1 MKKFTGFLLSCV
13 IFVSVFTFIGSGCN
27 GCSTCEGQAE
37 RSNYQIECEYKDGTL
52 TGEQTFTFFNC
63 LETSVTTLKFNLF
76 GNAFRKDAKYS
87 PILPQHTSLA
97 YPNGVSYGNMKI
109 NACSQED
116 KEIPFEICGEDQ
128 NILQITLLEE
138 VFPNER
144 VCVKIDFTLQLAS
157 VVART
162 GINSK
167 TVNLGNFYPILCGY
181 DNGFYEC
188 VYYGVGDPFFSD
200 VADYTVVL
208 TMPSEY
214 VVATSGKQ
222 TSLAQNGNTKTVIS
236 SIKNARS
243 FAMVL
248 SREFKTIS
256 LVCGG
261 TEVVYYYYQDQD
273 PSLSLKYAVDALNLF
288 NEKFG
293 KYPYETYSVVQ
304 TAFVQ
309 GGMEYPALTYI
320 SDNVTGTAYGEVIV
334 HETAH
339 QWWQTVVGNNEIE
352 YGFLD
357 EGLAEYSVVLFFE
370 NYPEYGVKSKTLIS
384 SAEQTYKVFCS
395 VVDRLEGKVNS
406 VMLRPLKDFNSEY
419 EYVNLAYIKPCIMY
433 DTLRKTI
440 GDEKFFKGLK
450 RYYEQYAF
458 KNAEPYDIVGVYEKL
473 GADSN
478 GFFESFYNGSAIL

>member
-1 MKKFTGFLLSCV
+1 MKKFTIFFLSCILLV
-13 IFVSVFTFIGSGCN
+13 LFAFAGAGCSGCSS
-27 GCSTCEGQAE
+27 CSEKGEISTYE
-37 RSNYQIECEYKDGTL
+37 IECEYHDGRL
-52 TGEQTFTFFNC
+52 KGVQTFTFYNTF
-63 LETSVTTLKFNLF
+63 ETSVSTLKFNLF

-87 PILPQHTSLA
+87 PILPQHNSLA
-97 YPNGVSYGNMKI
+97 YPNGASYGDMQI
-109 NACSQED
+109 NGCSQEG
-116 KEIPFEICGEDQ
+116 KSLTFEICGQDQ
-128 NILQITLLEE
+128 NILELCLLEE
-138 VFPNER
+138 IFPGES
-144 VCVKIDFTLQLAS
+144 VCVQIDFTLNLAN

-200 VADYTVVL
+200 VADYKVSITL
-208 TMPSEY
+208 PSEY

-222 TSLAQNGNTKTVIS
+222 ESVTQNGSQKTVVSTIE
-236 SIKNARS
+236 NARS
-243 FAMVL
+243 FAIVL
-248 SREFKTIS
+248 SKEFHTIS
-256 LVCGG
+256 LVSDG
-261 TEVVYYYYQDQD
+261 TEIIYYYYDDQD
-273 PSLSLKYAVDALNLF
+273 PSLSLKYAVDALKLF

-320 SDNVTGTAYGEVIV
+320 SDNITGTAYGEVIV

-370 NYPEYGVKSKTLIS
+370 NYTDYGVNAKALVQ

-406 VMLRPLKDFNSEY
+406 AMLRSLKDFTSEY
-419 EYVNLAYIKPCIMY
+419 EYVNIAYIKPCIMY
-433 DTLRKTI
+433 DTLRKTV

-450 RYYEQYAF
+450 RYYEEYAF
-458 KNAEPYDIVGVYEKL
+458 KNARPYDIVGIYEKL
-473 GADSN
+473 GADTN

>member
-1 MKKFTGFLLSCV
+1 MKKF
-13 IFVSVFTFIGSGCN
+13 SVFILCCSIFLGLFAFTGAGCSGCN
-27 GCSTCEGQAE
+27 SCSSQAD
-37 RSNYQIECEYKDGTL
+37 RSLYEIECEYQDGRL
-52 TGEQTFTFFNC
+52 IGEQTFTFYNNF
-63 LETSVTTLKFNLF
+63 ETSVKTLKFNLF
-76 GNAFRKDAKYS
+76 GNAFRKDSKYS
-87 PILPQHTSLA
+87 PILPQHTSLS
-97 YPNGVSYGNMKI
+97 YPNGLSYGDMSI
-109 NACSQED
+109 NACTQD
-116 KEIPFEICGEDQ
+116 GKDVDFEICGQDQ
-128 NILQITLLEE
+128 NILQLSLLEE
-138 VFPNER
+138 VFPSER
-144 VCVKIDFTLQLAS
+144 ACVKISFTLTLAN

-162 GINSK
+162 GVNDK

-200 VADYTVVL
+200 VADYKVSITI
-208 TMPSEY
+208 PSEY
-214 VVATSGKQ
+214 KIATSGKQ
-222 TSLAQNGNTKTVIS
+222 TSVTQTGNKKTVVS
-236 SIKNARS
+236 SLENARS
-243 FAMVL
+243 FAIVL
-248 SREFKTIS
+248 SREFHTIS
-256 LVCGG
+256 LVVDG

-273 PSLSLKYAVDALNLF
+273 PSLSLKYAVDALKLF

-320 SDNVTGTAYGEVIV
+320 SDSITGTAYGEVIV

-339 QWWQTVVGNNEIE
+339 QWWQTVVGNNEVE
-352 YGFLD
+352 HGFLD

-370 NYPEYGVKSKTLIS
+370 NYPDYGVNAKSLIQ

-406 VMLRPLKDFNSEY
+406 VMNRSLKDFTSEY
-419 EYVNLAYIKPCIMY
+419 EYVNMAYIKPCIMY

-440 GDEKFFKGLK
+440 GEEKFFKGLK

-458 KNAEPYDIVGVYEKL
+458 KNATPYDIVGVYEKL